1 MSQPEFDE
9 EQVKFQDVAVCFSE
23 EEWKVL
29 QEWQKDF
36 YKNVMKEIHQTVI
49 AMGYQI
55 VNTGTLLRIHKGKDI
70 YIQDLQDTVTAD
82 TCNQTALSHPTVNP
96 DVLFRIAQT
105 EDPYCR
111 DEQCPREKEVSNSP
125 GSCFPIVTSAYSLTT
140 DEELELCSTDHQGSK
155 QRSSHHAAAHGT
167 CEANEYGSSRTQAWS
182 QGSKSSSI
190 LHITRGLSRQLDEQN
205 ERTTSHNERT
215 SQGYPFCQ
223 TEVCLSDE
231 DEPPLRLRGHP
242 DEDVES
248 SSSDSSSGPLAIP
261 DDDIVKIKEEEEE
274 DIYFVDHKDS
284 EIMERISNLPDGGSK
299 RRQRKFAESVQSIKT
314 NAPSRESL
322 WEKTTK
328 VLHASYM
335 GLNSRRQMRSE
346 SYQEMKRDKNLKYES
361 SFRLSDHFNLP
372 TRRPQVALSQKFDEC
387 DSNLW
392 NSPYCNGLPKPQQNP
407 ARYTCAE
414 CGVTFR
420 LKRDLI
426 RHKESHSGLRPY
438 ACTDCGK
445 SFFRKPNLTKHY
457 KTHTGQKPYKCTFC
471 HKRFSRKDHLN
482 RHTRIHTGERPYK
495 CNECERSFPWISD
508 LNQHRRTR
516 H

>member
-284 EIMERISNLPDGGSK
+284 EIMERISNLPADGGSK

-346 SYQEMKRDKNLKYES
+346 SYQEMKRDKNLKAAGLTGKGPCDGPVGDGPCTKPTSADTAPGAQEQPGAGTNERYSSAMTSELRKGNREEGVEKRSASATGEEES
-361 SFRLSDHFNLP
+361 GEKKSNEEESGEEESGEQEKSGEEIGERFLP
-372 TRRPQVALSQKFDEC
+372 SRGEEDEEAADGGLHPTVALEGKT
-387 DSNLW
+387 
-392 NSPYCNGLPKPQQNP
+392 KNP
-407 ARYTCAE
+407 ATLLEKRGTSRC
-414 CGVTFR
+414 VTT
-420 LKRDLI
+420 L
-426 RHKESHSGLRPY
+426 
-438 ACTDCGK
+438 
-445 SFFRKPNLTKHY
+445 
-457 KTHTGQKPYKCTFC
+457 Q
-471 HKRFSRKDHLN
+471 
-482 RHTRIHTGERPYK
+482 
-495 CNECERSFPWISD
+495 
-508 LNQHRRTR
+508 
-516 H
+516 

>member
-1 MSQPEFDE
+1 MSHPQSDE
-9 EQVKFQDVAVCFSE
+9 EQVTFRDVAACFSA

-36 YKNVMKEIHQTVI
+36 YKNVMKEIHQVII

-55 VNTGTLLRIHKGKDI
+55 VNADTLLRIHKGRDI
-70 YIQDLQDTVTAD
+70 YIQDLQDTVTTD
-82 TCNQTALSHPTVNP
+82 TCNQTVLSHPTVNP

-111 DEQCPREKEVSNSP
+111 DQQCPREREVTNSP
-125 GSCFPIVTSAYSLTT
+125 SSCFPIVTSAFSLTE
-140 DEELELCSTDHQGSK
+140 DEELELCSTDHQDSE
-155 QRSSHHAAAHGT
+155 QTSSHHTAAYATH
-167 CEANEYGSSRTQAWS
+167 EANEYGSSRTRACS
-182 QGSKSSSI
+182 KGSKPSSI
-190 LHITRGLSRQLDEQN
+190 LHVTRGLSRQLHEQN
-205 ERTTSHNERT
+205 ERTTSHNDRNP
-215 SQGYPFCQ
+215 QGYPFCQ

-231 DEPPLRLRGHP
+231 DEPALSLSIHP

-248 SSSDSSSGPLAIP
+248 SSTDSSSGLLVIP
-261 DDDIVKIKEEEEE
+261 DDDVVNIKEEE

-284 EIMERISNLPDGGSK
+284 EILEGISNLPDGGSVK
-299 RRQRKFAESVQSIKT
+299 RQRKYAESVQSMKT
-314 NAPSRESL
+314 TIPTRESL
-322 WEKTTK
+322 WKKPTK
-328 VLHASYM
+328 GLHASYM
-335 GLNSRRQMRSE
+335 ELNSRRQMRSE
-346 SYQEMKRDKNLKYES
+346 RYQEMRRHKNLKYES

-372 TRRPQVALSQKFDEC
+372 TRRPQSALSHKYDED

-392 NSPYCNGLPKPQQNP
+392 NSPYFNGLSKPQQNP

-414 CGVTFR
+414 CGETFR

-495 CNECERSFPWISD
+495 CTECERSFPWISD